1 MNKYSKSDVSSIT
14 FGGKVINHHLDN
26 YAYSDGIATIG
37 AVKNNKKIIESMTDD
52 TAIIAD
58 YIGDHKIGEMEVHA
72 DFSADYLKELVG
84 TAVDIKVSEIE
95 N

>member
-84 TAVDIKVSEIE
+84 TEVDIKISEIE